1 MPVELDP
8 CREMLPPKAI
18 EGLQLFAAGEY
29 FEAHEALEAAWKAER
44 GPIRGLYRGVLG
56 AAVTYLHITRGNY
69 AGALKLYERTQRW
82 LKPWSDVC
90 QGIEVN
96 RLRRDLETV
105 IRELQS
111 LGRERIAEFDR
122 SLLESAHWH

>member
-1 MPVELDP
+1 MPVETNSCQGDLHP
-8 CREMLPPKAI
+8 EAI
-18 EGLQLFAAGEY
+18 EGLRLFTEGKY

-44 GPIRGLYRGVLG
+44 GPVRDLYRGILG

-82 LKPWSDVC
+82 LKPWPEVC
-90 QGIEVN
+90 RGIEVG

-105 IRELQS
+105 IREMQR

-122 SLLESAHWH
+122 SLLEPAHWH